1 MATWRGLSGWWR
13 QRTAFDEAREELR
26 FHVEMLVEEKR
37 RAGVPEAEAR
47 REARLELG
55 EVEPCAEQL
64 ADGRPGATLEA
75 IRRDARMALRRLR
88 HAPAF
93 SLAVIALVALG
104 VGASTAMFTLVDQVL
119 LRPLPFPAPERL
131 VRLFETSPG
140 RGVAQTGV
148 ARGNLATW
156 RAQARSFEQLAL
168 GYATGRTIAGGG
180 SEAEVLLTGQVS
192 CDFFPLLGVAVRHGR
207 TFDAEECRRATYSSA
222 AAPTGAD
229 PVIVLGHG
237 LWQRRFGG
245 DPGVVGRTVSLER
258 RTFRVIGVLAAPLD
272 LPEPGVEAFLP
283 WELEGAM
290 PHDQRYT
297 VALGRLR
304 AGVTPEASKS
314 ELAAIAADLARQRP
328 QTNAGW
334 SVDVAPLQ
342 PHATAAA
349 RPALLA
355 LLAGSVLL
363 LAIACGN
370 AALLFLARA
379 SARGPEAALRLAL
392 GASRVRVLREGLLET
407 LIPCAA
413 GGLAGL
419 LLAAALLA
427 IVPQAW
433 PDLPRAVALQ
443 LDTRAA
449 AFALAATLG
458 SALVAGLWPAWR
470 ATRQD
475 PRRALD
481 TAQRVVG
488 GRERGVRG
496 GLVVAEVALTVA
508 LLTGAGLLLRSVR
521 SLESTS
527 PGFQAEG
534 VLVAPVFLDSQEYAT
549 GERSRQYYAQLL
561 ERLRALPGVLAA
573 GAATRLPASPVG
585 PDFARP
591 VWPAGEAGTTAPK
604 TEAWVRMLTPG
615 YLETL
620 QVPVVAGRAFDAT
633 DTPDSRPVVAVNQSL
648 ARRLWPAGD
657 AVGRTLVVDY
667 STAGTYSYEVVGVY
681 ADVRFRGPRSE
692 PLDELFLPH
701 AQRSYLI
708 MNVTLRTAAGA
719 PPMAEAVRQVFRAVD
734 AQQPPQ
740 AMHRLEDLLGATF
753 VRERRAMQLAVG
765 FGVAASTLCAL
776 GLYGLLAYGVDGR
789 RRELAVRAALG
800 AGRARLMRLVAGEAT
815 TLVALGLA
823 LGALA
828 TAATAPALASL
839 LHGVG
844 PADPVTAAGVLA
856 ALALVALAASAVPAW
871 RAASLDPARELRR
884 D

>member
-1 MATWRGLSGWWR
+1 MAAWRGLSGLWR
-13 QRTAFDEAREELR
+13 RRAALDEAREELR
-26 FHVEMLVEEKR
+26 FHVEMLVAAKR

-75 IRRDARMALRRLR
+75 VKRDAWMALRRLR

-93 SLAVIALVALG
+93 SLAVMSLVALG

-131 VRLFETSPG
+131 VRLFETSPS
-140 RGVAQTGV
+140 RDIARTGV
-148 ARGNLATW
+148 ARGNFAAW
-156 RAQARSFEQLAL
+156 QEQARSFERLAL

-192 CDFFPLLGVAVRHGR
+192 CDFIPLLGVALRHGR
-207 TFDAEECRRATYSSA
+207 TFEADECRRATYSNT

-258 RTFRVIGVLAAPLD
+258 RAFRVIGVLAAPLD

-283 WELEGAM
+283 WEMERAM

-304 AGVTPEASKS
+304 AGVTLEAANA
-314 ELAAIAADLARQRP
+314 ELATIADELARQRP
-328 QTNAGW
+328 QTNQGW
-334 SVDVAPLQ
+334 SVDVVPLQ
-342 PHATAAA
+342 PLATAAA

-355 LLAGSVLL
+355 LLAGALLL
-363 LAIACGN
+363 LAIACAN

-392 GASRVRVLREGLLET
+392 GASRARVLREGLLET

-413 GGLAGL
+413 GGVAGL
-419 LLAAALLA
+419 ALAAAVLA

-433 PDLPRAVALQ
+433 PDLPRATALQ
-443 LDTRAA
+443 LDARAA
-449 AFALAATLG
+449 AFALAASLG
-458 SALVAGLWPAWR
+458 SALFAGLWPAWR

-475 PRRALD
+475 PRAALD
-481 TAQRVVG
+481 AAQRIVG
-488 GRERGVRG
+488 GRDRGVRG

-508 LLTGAGLLLRSVR
+508 LLTGAGLLLRSVQ

-534 VLVAPVFLDSQEYAT
+534 VLVAPVFLDSQQYAS
-549 GERSRQYYAQLL
+549 GARSRQYYAQLL
-561 ERLRALPGVLAA
+561 ERLRALPGVVAA

-591 VWPAGEAGTTAPK
+591 VWPAGGASTTTPK

-615 YLETL
+615 YMETL

-633 DTPDSRPVVAVNQSL
+633 DTPESRPVVAVSQSL
-648 ARRLWPAGD
+648 ARRLWPARN
-657 AVGRTLVVDY
+657 AVGRTLVVDQ
-667 STAGTYSYEVVGVY
+667 SNAGALSYEVVGVY
-681 ADVRFRGPRSE
+681 GDVRFRGPRSE

-708 MNVTLRTAAGA
+708 MNVALRTAAGA
-719 PPMAEAVRQVFRAVD
+719 PPMAESVRQVFREID
-734 AQQPPQ
+734 AQKPPQ
-740 AMHRLEDLLGATF
+740 AVHRLPDLLGATF
-753 VRERRAMQLAVG
+753 VRERRAMQLAVA
-765 FGVAASTLCAL
+765 FGIAASTLCAL
-776 GLYGLLAYGVDGR
+776 GLYGLLAHGVGRR

-800 AGRARLMRLVAGEAT
+800 AGRARLVRLVAGEAT

-828 TAATAPALASL
+828 TAVTAPALGSL

-844 PADPVTAAGVLA
+844 PADPVTAAWVLA

-871 RAASLDPARELRR
+871 QAASLDPARELRR